1 MPDATGKT
9 TFGRTDYKTQGVN
22 FFSDDHVTGFSPLM
36 QLGQSKING
45 VFNVNDDG
53 EVQPPTFTAPA
64 LGQVNLPP
72 VQSEGLTQKEAYDVG
87 LGVVDFF
94 SNKDRPGFIKN
105 ISGLGTYSVFNS
117 SENAATPNDSWSGWN
132 INESSLMLGGFNNGL
147 ENGYENSYNIPNQP
161 LEPTENLEDRQSV
174 YNNPGN
180 ANEDVFASS
189 ALPGQVKSGKPNY
202 DSYNAPPEPMLDFFT
217 QIGSVYS
224 LGGRTDKEIPEPP
237 APPNFAQMAFQH
249 NRAMTNSRGGG
260 IESVL
265 VSNPKGKT
273 NIAVGIGIEATGG
286 GEQNLQA
293 LSEPANVESTLNSA
307 LNNINSNYNNN
318 INGIL

>member
-53 EVQPPTFTAPA
+53 EVQPPAFTAPT
-64 LGQVNLPP
+64 LGQLNTPP
-72 VQSEGLTQKEAYDVG
+72 LQELEQKTAYNVG
-87 LGVVDFF
+87 IGAVDFF
-94 SNKDRPGFIKN
+94 SDEQGMHVGFTKN
-105 ISGLGTYSVFNS
+105 QPQGLSLYIRDGGSSIIFNGGGEYSS
-117 SENAATPNDSWSGWN
+117 YDGPQIPNAFDV
-132 INESSLMLGGFNNGL
+132 
-147 ENGYENSYNIPNQP
+147 PNQP

-189 ALPGQVKSGKPNY
+189 ALPGQVKSGTPNY

-293 LSEPANVESTLNSA
+293 LSEPANVESTLDSA